1 VAEEDARRAVAEGRG
16 ERLVDARLQRAALD
30 AQAHLDLAVAPDL
43 VHPDHLVDAASLGN
57 VAAAHQLPRPVAAVI
72 VQLDLLAVAPQSVA
86 GGGVERSS
94 LGVGRRRVG
103 GVGAHSRVDG
113 G

>member
-1 VAEEDARRAVAEGRG
+1 
-16 ERLVDARLQRAALD
+16 LD

-43 VHPDHLVDAASLGN
+43 AHPDHLVDAASLGN

-94 LGVGRRRVG
+94 L
-103 GVGAHSRVDG
+103 AAWVDG
-113 G
+113 ALAESARRASWTEANSAVWTAEGRPLEWERMERSW